1 MADAKIYTESTPAQ
15 TNSDTTAL
23 DDKTGQ
29 EIVDQMNP
37 AALAHAR
44 EELSTLAPGS
54 AEPLHFGHRSVTT
67 QLDEDP
73 ISETLPFRESL
84 P

>member
-1 MADAKIYTESTPAQ
+1 MADAKIYTDSTPA
-15 TNSDTTAL
+15 DTSTAAQ
-23 DDKTGQ
+23 DGETGQ
-29 EIVDQMNP
+29 DIVSHMDP
-37 AALAHAR
+37 AALAHAQD
-44 EELSTLAPGS
+44 ELDTLTPGPS
-54 AEPLHFGHRSVTT
+54 EPLHFGGSVKT

>member
-1 MADAKIYTESTPAQ
+1 MADAKIYSNDTPEHTDPAA
-15 TNSDTTAL
+15 T
-23 DDKTGQ
+23 DDQTGQ
-29 EIVDQMNP
+29 DIVSHMDP
-37 AALAHAR
+37 AALAHAQD
-44 EELSTLAPGS
+44 ELFTLAPGP
-54 AEPLHFGHRSVTT
+54 AEPLHFGGSGSVKT

>member
-1 MADAKIYTESTPAQ
+1 MADAKIYTDSTSEPTETSAQ
-15 TNSDTTAL
+15 
-23 DDKTGQ
+23 DDETGQ
-29 EIVDQMNP
+29 DIVSHMDP
-37 AALAHAR
+37 AALAHAQT
-44 EELSTLAPGS
+44 ELDTLAPGP
-54 AEPLHFGHRSVTT
+54 AEPLHFGGSGSVKT

>member
-1 MADAKIYTESTPAQ
+1 MADAKIYTSTTPEHTDA
-15 TNSDTTAL
+15 AAP
-23 DDKTGQ
+23 DDQTGQ
-29 EIVDQMNP
+29 EIVAQMDP
-37 AALAHAR
+37 TALAHAQT
-44 EELSTLAPGS
+44 ELDTLAPGP
-54 AEPLHFGHRSVTT
+54 AEPLHFGGSGGVKT

>member
-1 MADAKIYTESTPAQ
+1 MADAKIYTDSTPESAS
-15 TNSDTTAL
+15 SDTTAL
-23 DDKTGQ
+23 DDETGQ
-29 EIVDQMNP
+29 QIVDQMDP
-37 AALAHAR
+37 AALANAQD
-44 EELSTLAPGS
+44 ELDTLAPGP

>member
-1 MADAKIYTESTPAQ
+1 MADAKIYTDSTK
-15 TNSDTTAL
+15 SDTTVL
-23 DDKTGQ
+23 DEETGQ
-29 EIVDQMNP
+29 EIVSHMDP
-37 AALAHAR
+37 AALANAQD
-44 EELSTLAPGS
+44 ELSTLAPGP
-54 AEPLHFGHRSVTT
+54 AEPLHFGHRTTHT

>member
-1 MADAKIYTESTPAQ
+1 MADAKIYPDITPAQ
-15 TNSDTTAL
+15 TSADPAAL

-29 EIVDQMNP
+29 EIVAEMDP

-44 EELSTLAPGS
+44 EELSTLAPGP
-54 AEPLHFGHRSVTT
+54 AEPLHFGHRTTHT

-73 ISETLPFRESL
+73 ISETVPFRESL

>member
-1 MADAKIYTESTPAQ
+1 MADAKIYTDSTPAQ
-15 TNSDTTAL
+15 TSADTTAL

-29 EIVDQMNP
+29 EIVDQMDP
-37 AALAHAR
+37 AALAHAQS
-44 EELSTLAPGS
+44 ELSTLAPGP

>member
-1 MADAKIYTESTPAQ
+1 MADAKIYTDSTPAQ

-23 DDKTGQ
+23 DGETGQ
-29 EIVDQMNP
+29 EIVDQMDP

-44 EELSTLAPGS
+44 EELSHLAPGPS
-54 AEPLHFGHRSVTT
+54 EPLHFGHRSTHT

-73 ISETLPFRESL
+73 ISETLPYRESL

>member
-1 MADAKIYTESTPAQ
+1 MADAKIYT
-15 TNSDTTAL
+15 SDMLAHTDTAAP
-23 DDKTGQ
+23 DDQTGQ
-29 EIVDQMNP
+29 DIVSHMDP
-37 AALAHAR
+37 AALAHAQD
-44 EELSTLAPGS
+44 ELSHLAPGPT
-54 AEPLHFGHRSVTT
+54 EPLHFGGSGSVKT